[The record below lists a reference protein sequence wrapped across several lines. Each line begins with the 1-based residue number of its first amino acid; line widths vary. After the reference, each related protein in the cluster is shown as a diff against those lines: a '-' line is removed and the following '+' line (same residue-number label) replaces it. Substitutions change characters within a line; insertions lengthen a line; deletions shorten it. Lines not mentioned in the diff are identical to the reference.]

1 MSDSRINN
9 NPQTNGSNGSNRN
22 HNQQPPASNAQD
34 EPQVAQIRQL
44 IFGEQMTGYEERF
57 AKLEKKLN
65 DEIDQMR
72 AAVDK
77 GLSELRES
85 TQKRSNDI
93 EAASVPRSQI
103 AESLEHLARTL
114 RG

>member
-1 MSDSRINN
+1 MSASNKHNN
-9 NPQTNGSNGSNRN
+9 SQSNGTYPNRQEPAQTNT
-22 HNQQPPASNAQD
+22 QD

-65 DEIDQMR
+65 DEIDKMR
-72 AAVDK
+72 ASVEL
-77 GLSELRES
+77 GLSELKEA
-85 TQKRSNDI
+85 TQKRSDAI
-93 EAASVPRSQI
+93 ESASVPRAQI
-103 AESLEHLARTL
+103 AESLELLARTL